1 MGSLFGSP
9 SMPAVPPPPPVPP
22 AAIPPT
28 MATPAVQQAGANQLA
43 RAAAGAAGGTVKTS
57 AQGDLVKPS
66 TTTPQLGAS
75 PWGRGPSLNI
85 GG

>member
-1 MGSLFGSP
+1 MGSLFGAP

-28 MATPAVQQAGANQLA
+28 MATPAVQQAGASELA
-43 RAAAGAAGGTVKTS
+43 KAKAGAMGGTIKTS
-57 AQGDLVKPS
+57 AQGDLVKPP
-66 TTTPQLGAS
+66 TTTAQLT
-75 PWGRGPSLNI
+75 